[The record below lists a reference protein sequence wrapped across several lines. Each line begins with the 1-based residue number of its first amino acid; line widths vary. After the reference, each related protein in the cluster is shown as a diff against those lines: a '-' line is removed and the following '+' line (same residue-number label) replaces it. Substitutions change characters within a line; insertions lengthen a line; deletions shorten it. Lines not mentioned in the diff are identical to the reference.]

1 MNPHSYRL
9 KGRDFVHQGKI
20 EIEVNERAVFIRTQ
34 GCFFVYTNSDCF
46 LNSLLGSR
54 RERKIGICG
63 VVNMK
68 KKILKAVLGILICWG
83 IFVAIEGFRL
93 IGSTDPGK
101 CPLITLGSTQTA
113 DEIAD
118 YGSLGFSQTYHL
130 TNGDAFVYGEFRVWG
145 IRIAR
150 WES

>member
-1 MNPHSYRL
+1 MVAL
-9 KGRDFVHQGKI
+9 KQGSVPDVIANKLDHLLI
-20 EIEVNERAVFIRTQ
+20 LTSGTEQYLIT
-34 GCFFVYTNSDCF
+34 CTNKKYKF
-46 LNSLLGSR
+46 LLTTTLTIS
-54 RERKIGICG
+54 E
-63 VVNMK
+63 

>member
-1 MNPHSYRL
+1 
-9 KGRDFVHQGKI
+9 
-20 EIEVNERAVFIRTQ
+20 
-34 GCFFVYTNSDCF
+34 
-46 LNSLLGSR
+46 
-54 RERKIGICG
+54 
-63 VVNMK
+63 MK

-130 TNGDAFVYGEFRVWG
+130 TNGDAFVYGEFRVLG
-145 IRIAR
+145 IRSAR

>member
-1 MNPHSYRL
+1 M
-9 KGRDFVHQGKI
+9 
-20 EIEVNERAVFIRTQ
+20 
-34 GCFFVYTNSDCF
+34 
-46 LNSLLGSR
+46 GSR

-93 IGSTDPGK
+93 IGST
-101 CPLITLGSTQTA
+101 QTA

>member
-1 MNPHSYRL
+1 MWGGEYEKENFKSSFRYSY
-9 KGRDFVHQGKI
+9 
-20 EIEVNERAVFIRTQ
+20 
-34 GCFFVYTNSDCF
+34 F
-46 LNSLLGSR
+46 L
-54 RERKIGICG
+54 
-63 VVNMK
+63 
-68 KKILKAVLGILICWG
+68 G

>member
-1 MNPHSYRL
+1 MQSTLSIFQANGCMKNKTAEY
-9 KGRDFVHQGKI
+9 KGCCQQ
-20 EIEVNERAVFIRTQ
+20 EIPV
-34 GCFFVYTNSDCF
+34 
-46 LNSLLGSR
+46 
-54 RERKIGICG
+54 CG

-130 TNGDAFVYGEFRVWG
+130 TNGDAFVYGEFRVLG

>member
-1 MNPHSYRL
+1 MRPLY
-9 KGRDFVHQGKI
+9 
-20 EIEVNERAVFIRTQ
+20 
-34 GCFFVYTNSDCF
+34 
-46 LNSLLGSR
+46 

>member
-1 MNPHSYRL
+1 
-9 KGRDFVHQGKI
+9 
-20 EIEVNERAVFIRTQ
+20 
-34 GCFFVYTNSDCF
+34 
-46 LNSLLGSR
+46 
-54 RERKIGICG
+54 
-63 VVNMK
+63 MK

-145 IRIAR
+145 ISSLHRGTQSYC
-150 WES
+150 WMVPWWSYVLS

>member
-1 MNPHSYRL
+1 M
-9 KGRDFVHQGKI
+9 
-20 EIEVNERAVFIRTQ
+20 
-34 GCFFVYTNSDCF
+34 
-46 LNSLLGSR
+46 GSR

-130 TNGDAFVYGEFRVWG
+130 TNGDAFVYRLYAKPWYDDDQCTVFFRFSADTCTG
-145 IRIAR
+145 RISAC
-150 WES
+150 

>member
-1 MNPHSYRL
+1 MEAR
-9 KGRDFVHQGKI
+9 
-20 EIEVNERAVFIRTQ
+20 
-34 GCFFVYTNSDCF
+34 
-46 LNSLLGSR
+46 
-54 RERKIGICG
+54 
-63 VVNMK
+63 
-68 KKILKAVLGILICWG
+68 
-83 IFVAIEGFRL
+83 
-93 IGSTDPGK
+93 STDPGK

>member
-1 MNPHSYRL
+1 
-9 KGRDFVHQGKI
+9 
-20 EIEVNERAVFIRTQ
+20 
-34 GCFFVYTNSDCF
+34 
-46 LNSLLGSR
+46 
-54 RERKIGICG
+54 
-63 VVNMK
+63 MK

-118 YGSLGFSQTYHL
+118 YGSL
-130 TNGDAFVYGEFRVWG
+130 
-145 IRIAR
+145 
-150 WES
+150 

>member
-1 MNPHSYRL
+1 
-9 KGRDFVHQGKI
+9 
-20 EIEVNERAVFIRTQ
+20 
-34 GCFFVYTNSDCF
+34 
-46 LNSLLGSR
+46 
-54 RERKIGICG
+54 
-63 VVNMK
+63 MK

-101 CPLITLGSTQTA
+101 CPLITLGSTQTV

>member
-1 MNPHSYRL
+1 
-9 KGRDFVHQGKI
+9 
-20 EIEVNERAVFIRTQ
+20 
-34 GCFFVYTNSDCF
+34 
-46 LNSLLGSR
+46 
-54 RERKIGICG
+54 
-63 VVNMK
+63 MK
-68 KKILKAVLGILICWG
+68 KKILKSKFLRYSYLLGDFW
-83 IFVAIEGFRL
+83 FAIEGFRL

>member
-1 MNPHSYRL
+1 MISHRHRNCGIMCLCKKEYVL
-9 KGRDFVHQGKI
+9 Q
-20 EIEVNERAVFIRTQ
+20 
-34 GCFFVYTNSDCF
+34 
-46 LNSLLGSR
+46 
-54 RERKIGICG
+54 IGICG

-130 TNGDAFVYGEFRVWG
+130 TKGDAFVYGEFLVLG